1 MTDQLIDESGAFEQD
16 APGQDAT
23 AQHGEALDEAALE
36 RATLVLERALVE
48 PYLLASL
55 RWSAVRWDEQP
66 ELLDRGLTCYRYLA
80 GRFFDQG
87 RRGFTHLPLSLV
99 VDLLALI
106 ELGDRTPFSSERL
119 AHTWSGQE
127 RRLRVDY
134 ENQLLGSLLQEPAFV
149 EARER
154 LPSSGP
160 VRASATQRIVE
171 LLLHTFG
178 VFYPTWFEIE
188 QAHLRDLIM
197 PAVKDI
203 DPAAATARFD
213 EATGDGEHFAEALR
227 LMLNGI
233 SNHVYWRE
241 VLKPEDL
248 FEIENWAVLDNE
260 ATRIGSRQISEVERR
275 LSEFRLPR
283 LRLRDEAMEVDTDFD
298 DDTTYPTGG
307 FSGLTT
313 RGSFENLVRSELV
326 YMEDHSASDAP
337 SLFELRYV
345 EGELLFYLRNDGVMR
360 RRRRIV
366 HIILDLDVAFHS
378 KSPGYEYPFS
388 TLVQGLIV
396 RLTRDLFSTFEED
409 AVTVHIHYATNMKRK
424 PARDAEHARRERE
437 RVERERDLLTLVL
450 GREIRQERVHVNLV
464 EEVDPTSFDRK
475 QGRVYVLAI
484 TFTQE
489 HETFWRGLF
498 GDMERLRPPV
508 HGLTLPVAVPR
519 ASDEAYVDEVPLV
532 LPLARLTFAEF
543 AEVKNALY
551 ARLLGAR

>member
-1 MTDQLIDESGAFEQD
+1 MTEQLINEAEVFEDSAQDVHGQGPGA
-16 APGQDAT
+16 
-23 AQHGEALDEAALE
+23 DEAALE

-55 RWSAVRWDEQP
+55 RWSAVRWDEHP

-119 AHTWSGQE
+119 AHTWSGEE

-154 LPSSGP
+154 LPSSGA
-160 VRASATQRIVE
+160 VRASATQRVVE
-171 LLLHTFG
+171 LLLHTFS
-178 VFYPTWFEIE
+178 VYYPVWFEIE

-197 PAVKDI
+197 PAAKDI
-203 DPAAATARFD
+203 DPAASTARFD

-326 YMEDHSASDAP
+326 YMEDSASNVP

-388 TLVQGLIV
+388 TLAQGLIV

-409 AVTVHIHYATNMKRK
+409 AVTVHIHYVTNMKRQ

-437 RVERERDLLTLVL
+437 RVEREQALLMLVL

-464 EEVDPTSFDRK
+464 EDIDPTTFDRK
-475 QGRVYVLAI
+475 QGRVYILAL
-484 TFTQE
+484 TFSQE
-489 HETFWRGLF
+489 HEAFWRSLF
-498 GDMERLRPPV
+498 QDMERMRPPV
-508 HGLTLPVAVPR
+508 HGLTLPIAVPR
-519 ASDEAYVDEVPLV
+519 ASDEAYADEVPLV
-532 LPLARLTFAEF
+532 LPLARLSFAEV

-551 ARLLGAR
+551 AKLLGAR